1 MMQKAENSLNLMK
14 VYGIQISI
22 HHTWVIV
29 FLLVAWS
36 LADGYYPQKILNL
49 DSFSY
54 WIMGVLSSLLL
65 FVCVL
70 LHELSHSLV
79 AIRNG
84 MKIKEI
90 TLFIFG
96 GVARIIGEPQN
107 AWTEFKI
114 ALAGPICSFFLGIF
128 FFLSEKLLNFLGMHP
143 AVILVLSYLA
153 LINMILAAFNL
164 VPGFPLDG
172 GRLLR
177 AFFWMRTK
185 DFSFAT
191 RIATKSGKTVAFIM
205 IAFGAF
211 QIITGSVVGGIW
223 FILIGLFL
231 QFAAQGGTQQ
241 MLLRENL
248 KGITVREAMKSPA
261 IAVDGDLELDQ
272 FVEQYFLPYQY
283 QDFPVVVDS
292 KVVGMINS
300 SRVERIAKNRWTVTR
315 VSEIMTSLNAN
326 LILDPDEDV
335 IDAYN
340 RMTEEQKG
348 KLPVVK
354 DGTLVGIITRKDIL
368 RLMKVRS
375 SINPAKP

>member
-1 MMQKAENSLNLMK
+1 
-14 VYGIQISI
+14 
-22 HHTWVIV
+22 
-29 FLLVAWS
+29 
-36 LADGYYPQKILNL
+36 
-49 DSFSY
+49 
-54 WIMGVLSSLLL
+54 
-65 FVCVL
+65 
-70 LHELSHSLV
+70 
-79 AIRNG
+79 
-84 MKIKEI
+84 
-90 TLFIFG
+90 
-96 GVARIIGEPQN
+96 
-107 AWTEFKI
+107 
-114 ALAGPICSFFLGIF
+114 
-128 FFLSEKLLNFLGMHP
+128 
-143 AVILVLSYLA
+143 
-153 LINMILAAFNL
+153 
-164 VPGFPLDG
+164 
-172 GRLLR
+172 
-177 AFFWMRTK
+177 
-185 DFSFAT
+185 
-191 RIATKSGKTVAFIM
+191 
-205 IAFGAF
+205 
-211 QIITGSVVGGIW
+211 
-223 FILIGLFL
+223 
-231 QFAAQGGTQQ
+231 
-241 MLLRENL
+241 
-248 KGITVREAMKSPA
+248 MKSPA

>member
-128 FFLSEKLLNFLGMHP
+128 FFLSEKLLNFLGM
-143 AVILVLSYLA
+143 LVLSYLA